1 MSPPKREMHD
11 NPVGTV
17 ARERRRKNGEGGGK
31 QKGTGDITQ
40 AAAAPPPRRAGVLV
54 RPIAWILWKRRGAIH
69 TKQMAASKIK
79 WGGGVESD
87 LPGVWTK

>member
-40 AAAAPPPRRAGVLV
+40 AAAAPPPQGRRASQAHCMDPLEK
-54 RPIAWILWKRRGAIH
+54 KRSDTH
-69 TKQMAASKIK
+69 KTN
-79 WGGGVESD
+79 GG
-87 LPGVWTK
+87 K